1 MPAMNL
7 RRATKWQEMKSC
19 SDEPV
24 SLYVEA
30 VSLYVECVPFRL
42 YKKHPGDS
50 VPALVKYSHRAFPWD
65 GAYQEPRQTQ

>member
-19 SDEPV
+19 SD
-24 SLYVEA
+24 EA